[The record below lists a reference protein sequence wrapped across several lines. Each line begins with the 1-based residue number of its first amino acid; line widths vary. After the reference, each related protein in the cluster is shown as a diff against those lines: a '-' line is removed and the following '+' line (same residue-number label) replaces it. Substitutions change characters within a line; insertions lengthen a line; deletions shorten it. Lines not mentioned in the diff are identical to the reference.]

1 MNSEAAWDF
10 QKIHD
15 EFRPRIRVYLA
26 RLVGDFEAEDLTQEV
41 FFKISTALHNF
52 RGDAQLKTWIYRV
65 ATNAAIDRM
74 RMASYQRVMP
84 VDFTG
89 EPDADEEI
97 QIKNCN
103 FWSGKATP
111 SVEEEV
117 FRNEGFACYCDIIE
131 QLPENYRLVVALNQL
146 GELTAREI
154 AAMLGLSLEV
164 VKIRLHRGKAKLL
177 QELKNHCKAE
187 DWL

>member
-1 MNSEAAWDF
+1 MSEAGWDF

-15 EFRPRIRVYLA
+15 EFRPRIRLYLA
-26 RLVGDFEAEDLTQEV
+26 RLVGDYEAEDLTQEV
-41 FFKISTALHNF
+41 FFKISKALHNF
-52 RGDAQLKTWIYRV
+52 RGEAQLKNWIYRI

-74 RMASYQRVMP
+74 RMASYKHVMAME
-84 VDFTG
+84 FIG
-89 EPDADEEI
+89 EPDADGEI
-97 QIKNCN
+97 EIEDYN
-103 FWSGKATP
+103 FWSGEAAP
-111 SVEEEV
+111 SLEEQV
-117 FRNEGFACYCDIIE
+117 FRNEELACYCEFIE

-146 GELTAREI
+146 GEVTAREI